1 MVTLWI
7 MESVARSQWQ
17 LMQAFWGFN
26 RVKAF
31 VGLIGVD
38 VEGIVLLI
46 ESIRLH
52 IVFERLELVMNVVRV
67 TGRLSF

>member
-17 LMQAFWGFN
+17 LTQAFWDFN

-52 IVFERLELVMNVVRV
+52 IVFERLNW
-67 TGRLSF
+67 